1 MQLVENGQKALKIQ
15 NKRFIYLIS
24 PNRIANY
31 NFYTTLDRIFSTK
44 KVKYFQLRLKKESFV
59 NKVSIAKKILKIC
72 KKYKV
77 KLLINDDP
85 YLALKINAD
94 GCHLGQNDMDIID
107 AKKILKKKIIG
118 ITCHN
123 SVKLAKKAFL
133 NKANYIA
140 IGAFNKSK
148 TKRVKHIANLNTLK
162 KIKKFIKIPIVVIG
176 GINDENYKK
185 LLLNNA
191 DFLAISSYVWKN
203 NNYKP
208 YQAIKNFL

>member
-59 NKVSIAKKILKIC
+59 NKVIIAKKILKIC
-72 KKYKV
+72 KKNKI
-77 KLLINDDP
+77 KFLINDDP

>member
-1 MQLVENGQKALKIQ
+1 MQLVESGQKALKIQ

-24 PNRIANY
+24 PNRISNY
-31 NFYTTLDRIFSTK
+31 YFYTTLDRIFSTK
-44 KVKYFQLRLKKESFV
+44 KIKYFQLRLKKESFV

-162 KIKKFIKIPIVVIG
+162 KIKQFIKIPIVVIG

-191 DFLAISSYVWKN
+191 DFLAISSYVCKN

>member
-1 MQLVENGQKALKIQ
+1 MENGQKALKIQ
-15 NKRFIYLIS
+15 NKRYIYLIS

-94 GCHLGQNDMDIID
+94 GCHLGQSDMDIID

-148 TKRVKHIANLNTLK
+148 TKRVRHIANLNTLK

-176 GINDENYKK
+176 GINDKNYKK

-191 DFLAISSYVWKN
+191 DFLAISSYIWKN

>member
-1 MQLVENGQKALKIQ
+1 MESGQKALKIQ

-31 NFYTTLDRIFSTK
+31 YFYTTLDRIFSTK
-44 KVKYFQLRLKKESFV
+44 KIKYFQLRLKKESFV

-162 KIKKFIKIPIVVIG
+162 KIKKFIKIPNVVI
-176 GINDENYKK
+176 
-185 LLLNNA
+185 
-191 DFLAISSYVWKN
+191 
-203 NNYKP
+203 
-208 YQAIKNFL
+208 

>member
-1 MQLVENGQKALKIQ
+1 VENGQKALKIQ
-15 NKRFIYLIS
+15 NKRYIYLIS

-94 GCHLGQNDMDIID
+94 GCHLGQSDMDIID

-148 TKRVKHIANLNTLK
+148 TKRVRHIANLNTLK

-176 GINDENYKK
+176 GINDKNYKK

-191 DFLAISSYVWKN
+191 DFLAISSYIWKN

>member
-24 PNRIANY
+24 PNRISNY
-31 NFYTTLDRIFSTK
+31 YFYTTLDRIFSTK
-44 KVKYFQLRLKKESFV
+44 KIKYFQLRLKKESFV

>member
-1 MQLVENGQKALKIQ
+1 MQLVESGQKALKIQ

-31 NFYTTLDRIFSTK
+31 YFYTTLDRIFSTK
-44 KVKYFQLRLKKESFV
+44 KIKYFQLRLKKESFV

-162 KIKKFIKIPIVVIG
+162 KIRKFIKIPIVVIG

>member
-1 MQLVENGQKALKIQ
+1 MSIKFNC
-15 NKRFIYLIS
+15 
-24 PNRIANY
+24 
-31 NFYTTLDRIFSTK
+31 K
-44 KVKYFQLRLKKESFV
+44 KNIK
-59 NKVSIAKKILKIC
+59 NC

-148 TKRVKHIANLNTLK
+148 QKELSILQT
-162 KIKKFIKIPIVVIG
+162 
-176 GINDENYKK
+176 
-185 LLLNNA
+185 
-191 DFLAISSYVWKN
+191 
-203 NNYKP
+203 
-208 YQAIKNFL
+208 

>member
-24 PNRIANY
+24 PNRITNY

-59 NKVSIAKKILKIC
+59 NKVIIAKKILKIC

-176 GINDENYKK
+176 GINDKNYKK

-191 DFLAISSYVWKN
+191 DFLAISSYIWKN

>member
-59 NKVSIAKKILKIC
+59 NKVSIAKKIFKIC

-148 TKRVKHIANLNTLK
+148 TKRVRHIANLNTLK

-176 GINDENYKK
+176 GINDKNYKK

-191 DFLAISSYVWKN
+191 DFLAISSYIWKN

>member
-1 MQLVENGQKALKIQ
+1 MQLVESGQKALKIQ

-59 NKVSIAKKILKIC
+59 NKVIIAKKILKIC

-176 GINDENYKK
+176 GINDKNYKK

-191 DFLAISSYVWKN
+191 DFLAISSYIWNN

>member
-1 MQLVENGQKALKIQ
+1 MQLVESGQKALKIQ

-31 NFYTTLDRIFSTK
+31 YFYTTLDRIFSTK
-44 KVKYFQLRLKKESFV
+44 KIKYFQLRLKKENFV

-133 NKANYIA
+133 NKASYIA

-176 GINDENYKK
+176 GINDKNYKK

-191 DFLAISSYVWKN
+191 DFLAISSYIWNN

>member
-1 MQLVENGQKALKIQ
+1 MENGQKALKIQ

-59 NKVSIAKKILKIC
+59 NKVIIAKKILKIC

-162 KIKKFIKIPIVVIG
+162 KIKKFIKIPVVVIG

>member
-1 MQLVENGQKALKIQ
+1 MENGQKALKIQ

-44 KVKYFQLRLKKESFV
+44 KIKYFQLRLKKESFV
-59 NKVSIAKKILKIC
+59 NKVSIAKKIFKIC

-176 GINDENYKK
+176 GINDKNYKK

-191 DFLAISSYVWKN
+191 DFLAISSYIWKN

>member
-1 MQLVENGQKALKIQ
+1 MQLVGNGQKALKIQ

-176 GINDENYKK
+176 GINDKNYKK

-191 DFLAISSYVWKN
+191 DFLAISSYIWKN

>member
-1 MQLVENGQKALKIQ
+1 MQLEESGQKALKIQ

-31 NFYTTLDRIFSTK
+31 YFYTTLDRIFSTK
-44 KVKYFQLRLKKESFV
+44 KIKYFQLRLKKESFD

>member
-1 MQLVENGQKALKIQ
+1 MQLVESGQKALKIQ

-31 NFYTTLDRIFSTK
+31 YFYTTLDRIFSTK
-44 KVKYFQLRLKKESFV
+44 KIKYFQLRLKKESFV

-123 SVKLAKKAFL
+123 SIKLAKKAFL

-162 KIKKFIKIPIVVIG
+162 KIRKFIKIPIVVIG

>member
-24 PNRIANY
+24 PNRISNY
-31 NFYTTLDRIFSTK
+31 YFYTTLDRIFSTK

-59 NKVSIAKKILKIC
+59 NKVIIAKKILKIC

-176 GINDENYKK
+176 GINDKNYKK

-191 DFLAISSYVWKN
+191 DFLAISSYIWNN

>member
-1 MQLVENGQKALKIQ
+1 MQLVESGQKALKIQ

-24 PNRIANY
+24 PNRISNY
-31 NFYTTLDRIFSTK
+31 YFYTTLDRIFSTK
-44 KVKYFQLRLKKESFV
+44 KIKYFQLRLKKESFV

>member
-1 MQLVENGQKALKIQ
+1 MESGQKALKIQ

-31 NFYTTLDRIFSTK
+31 YFYTTLDRIFSTK
-44 KVKYFQLRLKKESFV
+44 KIKYFQLRLKKESFV

-140 IGAFNKSK
+140 IGAFFKSS
-148 TKRVKHIANLNTLK
+148 TKKVKYKANINLLK
-162 KIKKFIKIPIVVIG
+162 YVKELTKIPVVTIG
-176 GINDENYKK
+176 GINDKNYKN

-191 DFLAISSYVWKN
+191 NFLAISGYIWN
-203 NNYKP
+203 NKKYKP
-208 YQAIKNFL
+208 YEAVKNIK

>member
-1 MQLVENGQKALKIQ
+1 MENGQKALKIQ
-15 NKRFIYLIS
+15 NKRYIYLIS

-94 GCHLGQNDMDIID
+94 GCHLGQSDMDIID

-176 GINDENYKK
+176 GINDKNYKK

-191 DFLAISSYVWKN
+191 DFLAISSYIWKN

>member
-1 MQLVENGQKALKIQ
+1 MQLVESGQKALKIQ

-24 PNRIANY
+24 PNRIENY
-31 NFYTTLDRIFSTK
+31 YFYTTLDRIFSTK
-44 KVKYFQLRLKKESFV
+44 KIKYFQLRLKKENFV

-77 KLLINDDP
+77 KLLVNDDP

-133 NKANYIA
+133 NKASYIA

>member
-1 MQLVENGQKALKIQ
+1 M
-15 NKRFIYLIS
+15 
-24 PNRIANY
+24 
-31 NFYTTLDRIFSTK
+31 
-44 KVKYFQLRLKKESFV
+44 
-59 NKVSIAKKILKIC
+59 
-72 KKYKV
+72 
-77 KLLINDDP
+77 LINDDP

-176 GINDENYKK
+176 GINDKNYKK

-191 DFLAISSYVWKN
+191 DFLAISSYIWNN

-208 YQAIKNFL
+208 YQAIKNLL

>member
-1 MQLVENGQKALKIQ
+1 MESGQKALKIQ

-24 PNRIANY
+24 PNRISNY
-31 NFYTTLDRIFSTK
+31 YFYTTLDRIFSTK

-59 NKVSIAKKILKIC
+59 NKVIIAKKILKIC

>member
-1 MQLVENGQKALKIQ
+1 MENGQKALKIQ

-59 NKVSIAKKILKIC
+59 NKVIIAKKILKIC

-133 NKANYIA
+133 NKASYIA

-148 TKRVKHIANLNTLK
+148 TKRVKHIVNLNTLK

>member
-1 MQLVENGQKALKIQ
+1 VENGQKALKIQ

-59 NKVSIAKKILKIC
+59 NKVSIAKKIFKIC

-176 GINDENYKK
+176 GINDKNYKK

-191 DFLAISSYVWKN
+191 DFLAISSYIWKN

>member
-1 MQLVENGQKALKIQ
+1 
-15 NKRFIYLIS
+15 
-24 PNRIANY
+24 
-31 NFYTTLDRIFSTK
+31 
-44 KVKYFQLRLKKESFV
+44 
-59 NKVSIAKKILKIC
+59 
-72 KKYKV
+72 
-77 KLLINDDP
+77 
-85 YLALKINAD
+85 
-94 GCHLGQNDMDIID
+94 MDIID

-176 GINDENYKK
+176 GINDKNYKK

-191 DFLAISSYVWKN
+191 DFLAISSYIWNN

>member
-1 MQLVENGQKALKIQ
+1 MESGQKALKIQ

-24 PNRIANY
+24 PNRISNY
-31 NFYTTLDRIFSTK
+31 YFYTTLDRIFSTK
-44 KVKYFQLRLKKESFV
+44 KIKYFQLRLKKESFV

>member
-1 MQLVENGQKALKIQ
+1 MQLVESGQKALKIQ

-24 PNRIANY
+24 PNRISNY
-31 NFYTTLDRIFSTK
+31 YFYTTLDRIFSTK
-44 KVKYFQLRLKKESFV
+44 KIKYFQLRLKKESFV

-94 GCHLGQNDMDIID
+94 GCQLGQNDMDIID

-176 GINDENYKK
+176 GINDKNYKK

-191 DFLAISSYVWKN
+191 DFLAISSYIWNN

>member
-94 GCHLGQNDMDIID
+94 GCHLGQSDMDIID

-148 TKRVKHIANLNTLK
+148 TKRVRHIANLNTLK

-176 GINDENYKK
+176 GINDKNYKK

-191 DFLAISSYVWKN
+191 DFLAISSYIWKN

>member
-1 MQLVENGQKALKIQ
+1 MQLVESGQKALKIQ

-31 NFYTTLDRIFSTK
+31 YFYTTLDRIFSTK
-44 KVKYFQLRLKKESFV
+44 KIKYFQLRLKKESFV

-176 GINDENYKK
+176 GINDKNYKK

-191 DFLAISSYVWKN
+191 DFLAISSYIWNN

-208 YQAIKNFL
+208 YQAIKNLL

>member
-1 MQLVENGQKALKIQ
+1 MQLEESGQKALKIQ

-59 NKVSIAKKILKIC
+59 NKVIIAKKILKIC

-123 SVKLAKKAFL
+123 SVKLTKKAFL

-176 GINDENYKK
+176 GINDKNYKK

-191 DFLAISSYVWKN
+191 DFLAISSYIWNN

>member
-1 MQLVENGQKALKIQ
+1 MQLVESGQKALKIQ

-31 NFYTTLDRIFSTK
+31 YFYTTLDRIFSTK
-44 KVKYFQLRLKKESFV
+44 KIKYFQLRLKKESFV

>member
-1 MQLVENGQKALKIQ
+1 MQLVESGQKALKIQ

-24 PNRIANY
+24 PNRISNY
-31 NFYTTLDRIFSTK
+31 YFYTTLDRIFSTK
-44 KVKYFQLRLKKESFV
+44 KIKYFQLRLKKESFV

-176 GINDENYKK
+176 GINDKNYKK

-191 DFLAISSYVWKN
+191 DFLAISSYIWNN

-208 YQAIKNFL
+208 YQAIKYLL

>member
-1 MQLVENGQKALKIQ
+1 MQLVESGQKALKIQ

-24 PNRIANY
+24 PNRISNY
-31 NFYTTLDRIFSTK
+31 YFYTTLDRIFSTK
-44 KVKYFQLRLKKESFV
+44 KIKYFQLRLKKESFV

-176 GINDENYKK
+176 GINDKNYKK

>member
-59 NKVSIAKKILKIC
+59 NKVIIAKKILKIC